1 MYEYKARMLKVV
13 DGDTLDLDID
23 LGLRVHVKERVRL
36 FGINTPELHSSNAD
50 ERVAAQKAADFLRSL
65 VTNGVLTVKTQK
77 DSQEKYGRYLATV
90 FDSAGVNVNEEM
102 VKAGHA
108 ATYLG
113 VGPMPKW
120 PWPATV

>member
-36 FGINTPELHSSNAD
+36 YGINTPELRSSNAE
-50 ERVAAQKAADFLRSL
+50 EREAARKASEFLSAL
-65 VTNGVLTVKTQK
+65 VSDGVLTVKTQK
-77 DSQEKYGRYLATV
+77 DSQEKYGRYLASV
-90 FDSAGVNVNEEM
+90 INSAGVNVNEEM

-108 ATYLG
+108 ITYLG

-120 PWPATV
+120 PWPAAV

>member
-36 FGINTPELHSSNAD
+36 YGINTPELHSSNAE
-50 ERVAAQKAADFLRSL
+50 ERVAAQRASDFLRSL

-90 FDSAGVNVNEEM
+90 SDSAGLNVNEEM
-102 VKAGHA
+102 VKSGHA
-108 ATYLG
+108 VTYLG

-120 PWPATV
+120 PWSTTV